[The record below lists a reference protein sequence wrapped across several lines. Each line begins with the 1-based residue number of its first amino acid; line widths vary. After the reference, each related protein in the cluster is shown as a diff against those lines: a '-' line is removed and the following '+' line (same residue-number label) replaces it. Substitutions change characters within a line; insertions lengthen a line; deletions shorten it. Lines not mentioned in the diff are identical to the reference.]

1 MQYLMYGRIFM
12 KIGDITEKIKDNI
25 QSVAFGGGVY
35 QIGVPVCYIDGTPIT
50 VGVKLVQDTEV
61 VLERGEDTENMG
73 LLSTSDEYTFMDMGT
88 VMQRFSDILG
98 IRDIIQT
105 ACDRNHVYFDG
116 EFITLDA
123 DTATTNSKLSRFL
136 RTMLEI
142 EMRVI
147 DIVGK
152 TSKDT
157 HAKDKFM
164 EYLSKRNQ

>member
-1 MQYLMYGRIFM
+1 MFM

-25 QSVAFGGGVY
+25 QSVALGGGVY

-61 VLERGEDTENMG
+61 VLERGEDAENMG
-73 LLSTSDEYTFMDMGT
+73 LLSTSDEYTFMDMGS
-88 VMQRFSDILG
+88 VIQRFGEVQG
-98 IRDIIQT
+98 IEGIIQT
-105 ACDRNHVYFDG
+105 ACDRNHVHFDG
-116 EFITLDA
+116 EFITLEA
-123 DTATTNSKLSRFL
+123 DTATTNSKLSRYL

-142 EMRVI
+142 EMRVG

-152 TSKDT
+152 TTKDT

-164 EYLSKRNQ
+164 EYLTKRNQE